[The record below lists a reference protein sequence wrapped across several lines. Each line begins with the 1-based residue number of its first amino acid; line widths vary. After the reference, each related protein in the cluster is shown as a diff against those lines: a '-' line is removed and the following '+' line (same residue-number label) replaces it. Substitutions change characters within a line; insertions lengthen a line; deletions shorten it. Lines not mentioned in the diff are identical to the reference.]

1 MLNMSWLGL
10 GEVVARVTRL
20 ATTIVI
26 ARRLGPAELGIA
38 AIALT
43 SFEII
48 RAFAG
53 SGIGQMVARATP
65 EQLAA
70 TAATASRANWMLCF
84 ALAGIQILAG
94 ALIAAFTGRTE
105 LVLMVG
111 CLAGVFLLMPLGLM
125 QCYLVIRANR
135 LATIARVSTVQLVAD
150 NALTAALAVAGLG
163 AWAIVLPKLLTAPI
177 WVIGMRRAATWSRD
191 PSAIAIPFSEMT
203 RFAAPILGTELLAA
217 LRMNLDKLLVTAIL
231 GVEILGVYYFAFN
244 AGLGLS
250 LSLTNALSASVY
262 PALSALAGS
271 PSEMLARFDRILW
284 RNALPVSLVIA
295 AQAAAALVYVPVVFG
310 GHWADAAPLV
320 ALLCVS
326 AITRPVWDAA
336 AQLLRAA
343 GLPGFEFAGALIYSV
358 VYLAAFAAFLPFG
371 LATGITALA
380 FAALLLNVALAA
392 WARSL
397 VLRHAVAP
405 SPTGQ
410 AGQAIGPVAAVA
422 R

>member
-94 ALIAAFTGRTE
+94 ALLAAFTGRTE

-271 PSEMLARFDRILW
+271 PSEMLARFNRILW

>member
-1 MLNMSWLGL
+1 
-10 GEVVARVTRL
+10 
-20 ATTIVI
+20 
-26 ARRLGPAELGIA
+26 
-38 AIALT
+38 
-43 SFEII
+43 
-48 RAFAG
+48 
-53 SGIGQMVARATP
+53 
-65 EQLAA
+65 
-70 TAATASRANWMLCF
+70 
-84 ALAGIQILAG
+84 
-94 ALIAAFTGRTE
+94 
-105 LVLMVG
+105 
-111 CLAGVFLLMPLGLM
+111 
-125 QCYLVIRANR
+125 
-135 LATIARVSTVQLVAD
+135 
-150 NALTAALAVAGLG
+150 
-163 AWAIVLPKLLTAPI
+163 
-177 WVIGMRRAATWSRD
+177 
-191 PSAIAIPFSEMT
+191 
-203 RFAAPILGTELLAA
+203 
-217 LRMNLDKLLVTAIL
+217 
-231 GVEILGVYYFAFN
+231 
-244 AGLGLS
+244 
-250 LSLTNALSASVY
+250 
-262 PALSALAGS
+262 
-271 PSEMLARFDRILW
+271 MLARFNRILW

-326 AITRPVWDAA
+326 AITRPVCDAA

-405 SPTGQ
+405 SQTGQ

>member
-94 ALIAAFTGRTE
+94 ALLAAFTGRTE

-371 LATGITALA
+371 LATGIIALA

>member
-94 ALIAAFTGRTE
+94 ALLAAFTGRPE

>member
-94 ALIAAFTGRTE
+94 ALLAAFTGRTE

>member
-94 ALIAAFTGRTE
+94 ALLAAFTGRTE

-191 PSAIAIPFSEMT
+191 PSAIAIPLSEMT

-271 PSEMLARFDRILW
+271 PRKCW
-284 RNALPVSLVIA
+284 RVSIVS
-295 AQAAAALVYVPVVFG
+295 FG
-310 GHWADAAPLV
+310 AMPCL
-320 ALLCVS
+320 
-326 AITRPVWDAA
+326 
-336 AQLLRAA
+336 
-343 GLPGFEFAGALIYSV
+343 
-358 VYLAAFAAFLPFG
+358 
-371 LATGITALA
+371 
-380 FAALLLNVALAA
+380 
-392 WARSL
+392 
-397 VLRHAVAP
+397 
-405 SPTGQ
+405 
-410 AGQAIGPVAAVA
+410 
-422 R
+422 

>member
-94 ALIAAFTGRTE
+94 ALLAAFTGRTE
-105 LVLMVG
+105 LVFMVG

>member
-1 MLNMSWLGL
+1 MSWLGL

-26 ARRLGPAELGIA
+26 ARALGPAELGLA

-65 EQLAA
+65 ETLAA
-70 TAATASRANWMLCF
+70 TTAAASRANWMLCSS
-84 ALAGIQILAG
+84 LAAIQVLVG
-94 ALIAAFTGRTE
+94 ALLAAITGRTE

-111 CLAGVFLLMPLGLM
+111 CLAVVFLLMPLGLM
-125 QCYLVIRANR
+125 QCYLVIRENR
-135 LATIARVSTVQLVAD
+135 LSTIARVSTLQLVAD
-150 NALTAALAVAGLG
+150 NALTAALAIAGLG
-163 AWAIVLPKLLTAPI
+163 AWAIVLPKLLTAPL
-177 WVIGMRRAATWSRD
+177 WVLGMRRAATWSRD
-191 PSAIAIPFSEMT
+191 HSVAAIPLSELT
-203 RFAAPILGTELLAA
+203 RFAAPILGSELLAA
-217 LRMNLDKLLVTAIL
+217 LRMNLDKVLVTAIL

-250 LSLTNALSASVY
+250 LSLTSALSASAF
-262 PALSALAGS
+262 PALSALASS
-271 PSEMLARFDRILW
+271 PAEMLARFDRILW
-284 RNALPVSLVIA
+284 RNALPVSLIIA
-295 AQAAAALVYVPVVFG
+295 LQAAAALLYVPIVFG
-310 GHWADAAPLV
+310 GHWAGAAPLV

-326 AITRPVWDAA
+326 ALTRPVWDAA

-343 GLPGFEFAGALIYSV
+343 GLPRYEFAGALVYSV

-371 LATGITALA
+371 LPAGITALA
-380 FAALLLNVALAA
+380 FVALLLNVALAV
-392 WARSL
+392 WARSV
-397 VLRHAVAP
+397 VLRHAAESS
-405 SPTGQ
+405 SPGH
-410 AGQAIGPVAAVA
+410 AGQPSAQAAAMA